1 MKKLYYSI
9 TTLEPLIITQ
19 HSDDP
24 NMYETLQYIRGTV
37 LQGVFAQHYLKGKT
51 ADDEF
56 TRLIVSGDCVFSNAF
71 PKENGKT
78 FFPAPMALVREK
90 YFLKKDE
97 NEEKKEKVH
106 NLLVSNFIEQTKGI
120 SSLISVTNNEVT
132 PLLIKKE
139 IRLHNEIN
147 GKTRTTME
155 GKLFNYQSLPA
166 DMVFKGYVALKD
178 NRDEEK
184 IKKLIVSGDNIRMGR
199 STTSEYGKVQFEW
212 INDTANEKPET
223 NGNVIMTLLSDAI
236 ILNENGFSS
245 PSVEDMNTY
254 LSDSKIEKSISRKA
268 RIEGFLNVWKLRKPS
283 ENVFAAGSSFLLD
296 KLPNNSEEL
305 INFGLGERTHE
316 GYGQISFSLTGAELT
331 NMLYVESEKV
341 NLTLPEVIPELA
353 KEIRDSIYFNRA
365 KEHAINQ
372 AFIDADKTEPKIT
385 SNHLLGR
392 LKDIAFSPKEFGDFL
407 GVLRSTA
414 KSHLEKSYLG
424 NKNLVEHFKVVL
436 SGEVILFKPTQ
447 SIELTKYQLDEL
459 KSLYIEQYLNQL
471 RRMNINKEKDEKR

>member
-1 MKKLYYSI
+1 MKKIYYSL

-37 LQGVFAQHYLKGKT
+37 MQGVFAQHYLKGKT

-71 PKENGKT
+71 PRENGKT

-106 NLLVSNFIEQTKGI
+106 NLLVKDLKEQPKGI
-120 SSLISVTNNEVT
+120 SSLISISDNEVT

-139 IRLHNEIN
+139 IRLHNEID
-147 GKTRTTME
+147 GKTRTAKD

-166 DMVFKGYVALKD
+166 GMVFEGYISLKKD
-178 NRDEEK
+178 KDKDE
-184 IKKLIVSGDNIRMGR
+184 IQKLINNGENIRMGR
-199 STTSEYGKVQFEW
+199 SATSEYGKVQFKW
-212 INDTANEKPET
+212 IDNKANEKPQT
-223 NGNVIMTLLSDAI
+223 TGDIIMTLLSDAI
-236 ILNENGFSS
+236 IFNEFGFSS
-245 PSVEDMNTY
+245 TTEEDMNVY

-296 KLPNNSEEL
+296 KLPSNAEEM

-316 GYGQISFSLTGAELT
+316 GYGQVSFSLLNPEITETTYRKNNNTISKPSELP
-331 NMLYVESEKV
+331 K
-341 NLTLPEVIPELA
+341 LTE
-353 KEIRDSIYFNRA
+353 EIRDSIYFNRA
-365 KEHAINQ
+365 KEQVINK
-372 AFIDADKTEPKIT
+372 ALENADKTEPKIT

-392 LKDIAFSPKEFGDFL
+392 LKDIACNPDKLGGFL
-407 GVLRSTA
+407 NDLRSTA
-414 KSHLEKSYLG
+414 KGHLEKSYLG
-424 NKNLVEHFKVVL
+424 KKNIVEHFNEVL
-436 SGEVILFKPTQ
+436 SG
-447 SIELTKYQLDEL
+447 KYTLYTPKEDIVFEKNDIDQL
-459 KSLYIEQYLNQL
+459 KTLYFDQYLNQL
-471 RRMNINKEKDEKR
+471 RRLNIKKEKDEKR